1 MKTLPSRVAAHCL
14 VIVSVLLLGCR
25 SSHVNSTHR
34 GDLLDDKVTAQR
46 LQAALQEAG
55 GDLAGVRAGVTNG
68 VIILTGSVSSPEL
81 RARAEE
87 VARSVHRGTKL
98 KDEVQ
103 VSSSGRASGGTASDQ
118 P

>member
-1 MKTLPSRVAAHCL
+1 MKTLRSRVAAHCF
-14 VIVSVLLLGCR
+14 VILGFLLLGC
-25 SSHVNSTHR
+25 SSSQNRTHR
-34 GDLLDDKVTAQR
+34 ADLLDDKVTAQR
-46 LQAALQEAG
+46 LQAAFKEAG
-55 GDLAGVRAGVTNG
+55 GELAGVQAGVTNG

-103 VSSSGRASGGTASDQ
+103 VRPPGRASGGTASDQ